1 MSLISASA
9 VLFLVLDPVGNM
21 PVFLSLLGNLPR
33 RRQIAVITREMLL
46 ALVTLLLFL
55 FSGRYIT
62 ALLDISQ
69 PSLSI
74 SGGIVLFIIAV
85 RMIFAQGSTLLGE
98 LPEGE
103 PFLVPLAIPSIAGP
117 GAMTTLMLL
126 MARAP
131 QRWHVWLTALL
142 LAWCAAGAV
151 LILMPLIARLLGV
164 KGMAAAQRLM
174 GMVLITVAVEMF
186 LQGIGFPRTGPHT
199 PLPH

>member
-33 RRQIAVITREMLL
+33 RRQIAVIIREMLL

-85 RMIFAQGSTLLGE
+85 RMIFAQGSTILGE
-98 LPEGE
+98 FPEGE

-126 MARAP
+126 MAREP
-131 QRWHVWLTALL
+131 RRWPVWLTALL

-151 LILMPLIARLLGV
+151 LVLMPLIARGSR
-164 KGMAAAQRLM
+164 GSRAW
-174 GMVLITVAVEMF
+174 
-186 LQGIGFPRTGPHT
+186 
-199 PLPH
+199 LPHNGSWAWF